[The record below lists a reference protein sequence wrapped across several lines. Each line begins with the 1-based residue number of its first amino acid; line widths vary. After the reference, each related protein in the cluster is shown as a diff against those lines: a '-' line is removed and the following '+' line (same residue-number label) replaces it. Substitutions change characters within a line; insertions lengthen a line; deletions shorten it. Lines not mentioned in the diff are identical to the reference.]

1 MICWYIQ
8 ARRSPTSSENDVGLM
23 NVMSCGAEILSYEPP
38 KKPGSF
44 RTPSGR
50 PKCQGP
56 KWEETQ
62 DERMRGAWNRAP
74 TASRPLSEA
83 ADRPKGQSAYRARR
97 SIWLGDYMRRVLKN
111 RPEWSGEVA
120 CR

>member
-56 KWEETQ
+56 KWEVKNDGSQPRGFFFFFSEETQ
-62 DERMRGAWNRAP
+62 DEHMRGA
-74 TASRPLSEA
+74 
-83 ADRPKGQSAYRARR
+83 
-97 SIWLGDYMRRVLKN
+97 
-111 RPEWSGEVA
+111 
-120 CR
+120 